1 MRSIVKANP
10 YKYFKQ
16 VIIFFIVLTIFLV
29 ILKKNTSVTLGELFN
44 PKLKKIEGKVNHFME
59 QGFNINI
66 TYLFYKGTQKD
77 IQKNIEVFEEII
89 NYLDDKYEDEKNI
102 YKRGKVSVKLIQ
114 MGNNPI
120 ERLQNFT
127 KLLNYAFSKNIFIW
141 ISAFHHKE
149 IHEERDTYIY
159 LKERGYS
166 NLGITIACYHEN
178 VDNYVN
184 YILSKGGNIR
194 LVKGYYND
202 GSVKN
207 WDDVTKKYLN
217 NSKKIIRD
225 SNYHQLATHDIKNII
240 SPLSKIK
247 NLNQLNNIEI
257 GFFVN
262 SMEHLQKE
270 LKKYDVKIHNK
281 CVFLVF
287 GKKFSYI
294 RTNFKHISFERLL
307 RVKNII

>member
-1 MRSIVKANP
+1 MINTVKRNP
-10 YKYFKQ
+10 YKYVKYMITL
-16 VIIFFIVLTIFLV
+16 IIVVFILSVL
-29 ILKKNTSVTLGELFN
+29 LKKTTSISLSELFN

-66 TYLFYKGTQKD
+66 TYLYYKGNQKD

-89 NYLDDKYEDEKNI
+89 NYLDDKYENEQDI

-120 ERLQNFT
+120 ERLENFT
-127 KLLNYAFSKNIFIW
+127 KLVNYAFSKNIFIW
-141 ISAFHHKE
+141 ISAFHHKA
-149 IHEERDTYIY
+149 IQEERDTYMY
-159 LKERGYS
+159 LKERGFS

-184 YILSKGGNIR
+184 YILNKGGNIR

-202 GSVKN
+202 GTVRD
-207 WDDVTKKYLN
+207 WDKVTKKYLN
-217 NSKKIIRD
+217 NAKKIIKD
-225 SNYHQLATHDIKNII
+225 SNYHQLATHDIKNVIV
-240 SPLSKIK
+240 PLNKIK
-247 NLNQLNNIEI
+247 NLNHLNNIEI

-262 SMEHLQKE
+262 SVKHLRKE
-270 LKKYDVKIHNK
+270 LKKHNLKINNK
-281 CVFLVF
+281 CMFLVF

-294 RTNFKHISFERLL
+294 RTNIRHISFERLL